1 MNQNILL
8 PKLAIPNRY
17 EINLDID
24 LKNFKYLGK
33 EIVFIEVVEETD
45 EIHLHAVGLTI
56 NSSFI
61 EDDNGTH
68 IDGSVNYLNE
78 DEKIIINF
86 EEKVT
91 SGDWK
96 LYIDFEGKIVD
107 DLRGFYRSNFVDQNN
122 KQNWM
127 ATTQFEPTSARMAF
141 PCWDEPEYKSV
152 FSITLTSDKSDIRVS
167 NEKVISETTLNE
179 KTTSKFED
187 SMRMSTY
194 LVAFVVGPLEI
205 TEIGKSKT
213 TDVRVVHRPGFG
225 HQTKFAGEAAI
236 KILDFFENYYDINYP
251 GTKLDLIA
259 IPDFAMGAMEN
270 VGAVT
275 FRETLLLI
283 DIEKATRAEL
293 SRSVEVVAHELA
305 HMWFGDLVTM
315 KWWDGIWLNEA
326 FASLMEVIASE
337 ATYPEFKLWNELNL
351 ARSQGFNVDS
361 LKSSRPVEFEVATP
375 EEAEEMFDVLTYQKG
390 STVLRMFE
398 TFIGEENFKK
408 GVRNYLNKHKF
419 KNTHSSDLWTEL
431 SGETEYDLED
441 ILPTW
446 IKQEGYPIISIEHNE
461 NTNFIFSQS
470 KFLIDGE
477 TDDSLWK
484 VPINIRFLDN
494 GKSQK
499 VLLENKTDSFEL
511 IGNVPF
517 INNGGWSFF
526 HSAYDSKHLNEIM
539 RYFDDL
545 DLNEKYRLLEDS
557 WMSLRT
563 EKLALESFFKLID
576 LYKNETDK
584 NIWSLVSGIFAT
596 LHKID
601 SSNELENYIA
611 QFCKPLLD
619 RLGSE
624 YKEGMDQEMSQL
636 KSLICFLYAKYS
648 KDDKFISHFT
658 DQFNSEEYKD
668 YSDGNYYNLVLS
680 VSGLDKSISIS
691 NYLNNFI
698 NSHSPQIE
706 ARFRSSLPGV
716 SDPETPKVVI
726 EAILNETIRGADAP
740 YLLAGLISHH
750 ENGKNAW
757 EIIKLNWEGLL
768 KVMPEWTSSRI
779 LDGLP
784 SVYDEHIGK
793 DIQDFIKLNPL
804 PSAEKLTKQKFERL
818 NANIKFK
825 NSINSVLKKAK
836 FV

>member
-1 MNQNILL
+1 
-8 PKLAIPNRY
+8 
-17 EINLDID
+17 
-24 LKNFKYLGK
+24 
-33 EIVFIEVVEETD
+33 
-45 EIHLHAVGLTI
+45 
-56 NSSFI
+56 
-61 EDDNGTH
+61 
-68 IDGSVNYLNE
+68 
-78 DEKIIINF
+78 
-86 EEKVT
+86 
-91 SGDWK
+91 
-96 LYIDFEGKIVD
+96 
-107 DLRGFYRSNFVDQNN
+107 
-122 KQNWM
+122 
-127 ATTQFEPTSARMAF
+127 
-141 PCWDEPEYKSV
+141 
-152 FSITLTSDKSDIRVS
+152 
-167 NEKVISETTLNE
+167 
-179 KTTSKFED
+179 
-187 SMRMSTY
+187 
-194 LVAFVVGPLEI
+194 
-205 TEIGKSKT
+205 
-213 TDVRVVHRPGFG
+213 
-225 HQTKFAGEAAI
+225 
-236 KILDFFENYYDINYP
+236 
-251 GTKLDLIA
+251 
-259 IPDFAMGAMEN
+259 MGAMEN

-283 DIEKATRAEL
+283 DVEKATRAEL

-557 WMSLRT
+557 WKCLRMSL
-563 EKLALESFFKLID
+563 I
-576 LYKNETDK
+576 
-584 NIWSLVSGIFAT
+584 
-596 LHKID
+596 
-601 SSNELENYIA
+601 
-611 QFCKPLLD
+611 
-619 RLGSE
+619 
-624 YKEGMDQEMSQL
+624 
-636 KSLICFLYAKYS
+636 
-648 KDDKFISHFT
+648 
-658 DQFNSEEYKD
+658 
-668 YSDGNYYNLVLS
+668 
-680 VSGLDKSISIS
+680 
-691 NYLNNFI
+691 
-698 NSHSPQIE
+698 
-706 ARFRSSLPGV
+706 
-716 SDPETPKVVI
+716 
-726 EAILNETIRGADAP
+726 
-740 YLLAGLISHH
+740 
-750 ENGKNAW
+750 
-757 EIIKLNWEGLL
+757 
-768 KVMPEWTSSRI
+768 
-779 LDGLP
+779 
-784 SVYDEHIGK
+784 HI
-793 DIQDFIKLNPL
+793 
-804 PSAEKLTKQKFERL
+804 
-818 NANIKFK
+818 
-825 NSINSVLKKAK
+825 
-836 FV
+836 

>member
-1 MNQNILL
+1 
-8 PKLAIPNRY
+8 
-17 EINLDID
+17 
-24 LKNFKYLGK
+24 
-33 EIVFIEVVEETD
+33 
-45 EIHLHAVGLTI
+45 
-56 NSSFI
+56 
-61 EDDNGTH
+61 
-68 IDGSVNYLNE
+68 
-78 DEKIIINF
+78 
-86 EEKVT
+86 
-91 SGDWK
+91 
-96 LYIDFEGKIVD
+96 
-107 DLRGFYRSNFVDQNN
+107 
-122 KQNWM
+122 
-127 ATTQFEPTSARMAF
+127 
-141 PCWDEPEYKSV
+141 
-152 FSITLTSDKSDIRVS
+152 
-167 NEKVISETTLNE
+167 
-179 KTTSKFED
+179 
-187 SMRMSTY
+187 
-194 LVAFVVGPLEI
+194 
-205 TEIGKSKT
+205 
-213 TDVRVVHRPGFG
+213 
-225 HQTKFAGEAAI
+225 
-236 KILDFFENYYDINYP
+236 
-251 GTKLDLIA
+251 
-259 IPDFAMGAMEN
+259 
-270 VGAVT
+270 
-275 FRETLLLI
+275 
-283 DIEKATRAEL
+283 
-293 SRSVEVVAHELA
+293 
-305 HMWFGDLVTM
+305 
-315 KWWDGIWLNEA
+315 
-326 FASLMEVIASE
+326 
-337 ATYPEFKLWNELNL
+337 
-351 ARSQGFNVDS
+351 
-361 LKSSRPVEFEVATP
+361 
-375 EEAEEMFDVLTYQKG
+375 MFDVLTYQKG

-499 VLLENKTDSFEL
+499 VLLENKTGSFEL

-526 HSAYDSKHLNEIM
+526 HSTYDPKHLNEIM

-680 VSGLDKSISIS
+680 ISGLDKSISIN

-698 NSHSPQIE
+698 NSDSPQIE

-757 EIIKLNWEGLL
+757 EIIKLNWEDLL

>member
-1 MNQNILL
+1 M
-8 PKLAIPNRY
+8 
-17 EINLDID
+17 
-24 LKNFKYLGK
+24 
-33 EIVFIEVVEETD
+33 
-45 EIHLHAVGLTI
+45 
-56 NSSFI
+56 
-61 EDDNGTH
+61 
-68 IDGSVNYLNE
+68 
-78 DEKIIINF
+78 
-86 EEKVT
+86 
-91 SGDWK
+91 
-96 LYIDFEGKIVD
+96 
-107 DLRGFYRSNFVDQNN
+107 
-122 KQNWM
+122 
-127 ATTQFEPTSARMAF
+127 
-141 PCWDEPEYKSV
+141 
-152 FSITLTSDKSDIRVS
+152 
-167 NEKVISETTLNE
+167 
-179 KTTSKFED
+179 
-187 SMRMSTY
+187 
-194 LVAFVVGPLEI
+194 
-205 TEIGKSKT
+205 
-213 TDVRVVHRPGFG
+213 
-225 HQTKFAGEAAI
+225 
-236 KILDFFENYYDINYP
+236 DFFENYYDINYP

-563 EKLALESFFKLID
+563 EKLTLESFLKLID

-680 VSGLDKSISIS
+680 VSGLDKSISIN

-698 NSHSPQIE
+698 NSDSPQIE

>member
-1 MNQNILL
+1 
-8 PKLAIPNRY
+8 
-17 EINLDID
+17 
-24 LKNFKYLGK
+24 
-33 EIVFIEVVEETD
+33 
-45 EIHLHAVGLTI
+45 
-56 NSSFI
+56 
-61 EDDNGTH
+61 
-68 IDGSVNYLNE
+68 
-78 DEKIIINF
+78 
-86 EEKVT
+86 
-91 SGDWK
+91 
-96 LYIDFEGKIVD
+96 
-107 DLRGFYRSNFVDQNN
+107 
-122 KQNWM
+122 
-127 ATTQFEPTSARMAF
+127 
-141 PCWDEPEYKSV
+141 
-152 FSITLTSDKSDIRVS
+152 
-167 NEKVISETTLNE
+167 
-179 KTTSKFED
+179 
-187 SMRMSTY
+187 
-194 LVAFVVGPLEI
+194 
-205 TEIGKSKT
+205 
-213 TDVRVVHRPGFG
+213 
-225 HQTKFAGEAAI
+225 
-236 KILDFFENYYDINYP
+236 
-251 GTKLDLIA
+251 
-259 IPDFAMGAMEN
+259 
-270 VGAVT
+270 
-275 FRETLLLI
+275 
-283 DIEKATRAEL
+283 L

-408 GVRNYLNKHKF
+408 GVRNYLNKHKY

-499 VLLENKTDSFEL
+499 VLLENKSDSFEL

-526 HSAYDSKHLNEIM
+526 HSTYEAEHLNEII

-545 DLNEKYRLLEDS
+545 DINEKYRLLEDS

-563 EKLALESFFKLID
+563 EKLTLESFLKLID

-619 RLGSE
+619 KLGSE
-624 YKEGMDQEMSQL
+624 YKEGIDQEMSQL

-658 DQFNSEEYKD
+658 DQFNSEKYKD

-680 VSGLDKSISIS
+680 ISGLDKSISIN

-698 NSHSPQIE
+698 NSDSPQIE

-716 SDPETPKVVI
+716 NDPETPKVVI

-750 ENGKNAW
+750 ENGKDAW
-757 EIIKLNWEGLL
+757 EIIKSNWEDLL

-784 SVYDEHIGK
+784 SVYDENIGK
-793 DIQDFIKLNPL
+793 DIQDFIKSNPL
-804 PSAEKLTKQKFERL
+804 PSAEKLMKQKFERL

>member
-1 MNQNILL
+1 
-8 PKLAIPNRY
+8 
-17 EINLDID
+17 
-24 LKNFKYLGK
+24 
-33 EIVFIEVVEETD
+33 
-45 EIHLHAVGLTI
+45 
-56 NSSFI
+56 
-61 EDDNGTH
+61 
-68 IDGSVNYLNE
+68 
-78 DEKIIINF
+78 
-86 EEKVT
+86 
-91 SGDWK
+91 
-96 LYIDFEGKIVD
+96 
-107 DLRGFYRSNFVDQNN
+107 
-122 KQNWM
+122 
-127 ATTQFEPTSARMAF
+127 
-141 PCWDEPEYKSV
+141 
-152 FSITLTSDKSDIRVS
+152 
-167 NEKVISETTLNE
+167 
-179 KTTSKFED
+179 
-187 SMRMSTY
+187 
-194 LVAFVVGPLEI
+194 
-205 TEIGKSKT
+205 
-213 TDVRVVHRPGFG
+213 
-225 HQTKFAGEAAI
+225 
-236 KILDFFENYYDINYP
+236 
-251 GTKLDLIA
+251 
-259 IPDFAMGAMEN
+259 
-270 VGAVT
+270 
-275 FRETLLLI
+275 
-283 DIEKATRAEL
+283 
-293 SRSVEVVAHELA
+293 
-305 HMWFGDLVTM
+305 
-315 KWWDGIWLNEA
+315 
-326 FASLMEVIASE
+326 
-337 ATYPEFKLWNELNL
+337 
-351 ARSQGFNVDS
+351 
-361 LKSSRPVEFEVATP
+361 
-375 EEAEEMFDVLTYQKG
+375 MFDVLTYQKG

-408 GVRNYLNKHKF
+408 GVRNYLNKHKY

-446 IKQEGYPIISIEHNE
+446 IKQEGYPIISIEHKE

-494 GKSQK
+494 SKSQK

-526 HSAYDSKHLNEIM
+526 HSAYDAKHLNEII

-545 DLNEKYRLLEDS
+545 DINEKYRLLEDS

-563 EKLALESFFKLID
+563 EKLTLESFLKLID

-611 QFCKPLLD
+611 QFCRPLLD
-619 RLGSE
+619 KLGSE
-624 YKEGMDQEMSQL
+624 YKEGIDQEMSQL

-658 DQFNSEEYKD
+658 DQFNSEAYKD

-680 VSGLDKSISIS
+680 ISGLDKSISIN

-698 NSHSPQIE
+698 NSDSPQIE

-716 SDPETPKVVI
+716 YDPETPKVVI

-757 EIIKLNWEGLL
+757 EIIKSNWEDLL

-784 SVYDEHIGK
+784 SVYDENIGK

-804 PSAEKLTKQKFERL
+804 PSAEKLMKQKFERL
-818 NANIKFK
+818 SANIKFK
-825 NSINSVLKKAK
+825 NSINSALKKAK

>member
-1 MNQNILL
+1 
-8 PKLAIPNRY
+8 
-17 EINLDID
+17 
-24 LKNFKYLGK
+24 
-33 EIVFIEVVEETD
+33 
-45 EIHLHAVGLTI
+45 
-56 NSSFI
+56 
-61 EDDNGTH
+61 
-68 IDGSVNYLNE
+68 
-78 DEKIIINF
+78 
-86 EEKVT
+86 
-91 SGDWK
+91 
-96 LYIDFEGKIVD
+96 
-107 DLRGFYRSNFVDQNN
+107 
-122 KQNWM
+122 
-127 ATTQFEPTSARMAF
+127 
-141 PCWDEPEYKSV
+141 
-152 FSITLTSDKSDIRVS
+152 
-167 NEKVISETTLNE
+167 
-179 KTTSKFED
+179 
-187 SMRMSTY
+187 
-194 LVAFVVGPLEI
+194 
-205 TEIGKSKT
+205 
-213 TDVRVVHRPGFG
+213 
-225 HQTKFAGEAAI
+225 
-236 KILDFFENYYDINYP
+236 
-251 GTKLDLIA
+251 
-259 IPDFAMGAMEN
+259 
-270 VGAVT
+270 
-275 FRETLLLI
+275 
-283 DIEKATRAEL
+283 
-293 SRSVEVVAHELA
+293 
-305 HMWFGDLVTM
+305 
-315 KWWDGIWLNEA
+315 
-326 FASLMEVIASE
+326 
-337 ATYPEFKLWNELNL
+337 
-351 ARSQGFNVDS
+351 
-361 LKSSRPVEFEVATP
+361 
-375 EEAEEMFDVLTYQKG
+375 
-390 STVLRMFE
+390 
-398 TFIGEENFKK
+398 
-408 GVRNYLNKHKF
+408 
-419 KNTHSSDLWTEL
+419 LWTEL

-446 IKQEGYPIISIEHNE
+446 IKQEGYPIISIEHKE

-494 GKSQK
+494 SKSQK

-526 HSAYDSKHLNEIM
+526 HSTYDAKHLNEII

-545 DLNEKYRLLEDS
+545 DINEKYRLLEDS

-563 EKLALESFFKLID
+563 EKLTLESFLKLID

-611 QFCKPLLD
+611 QFCRPLLD
-619 RLGSE
+619 KLGSE
-624 YKEGMDQEMSQL
+624 YKEGIDQEMSQL

-658 DQFNSEEYKD
+658 DQFNSEAYKD

-680 VSGLDKSISIS
+680 ISGLDKSISIN

-698 NSHSPQIE
+698 NSDSPQIE

-716 SDPETPKVVI
+716 YDPETPKVVI

-757 EIIKLNWEGLL
+757 EIIKSNWEDLL

-784 SVYDEHIGK
+784 SVYDENIGK

-804 PSAEKLTKQKFERL
+804 PSAEKLMKQKFERL
-818 NANIKFK
+818 SANIKFK
-825 NSINSVLKKAK
+825 NSINSALKKAK